1 MTRIFVVLILCLA
14 FSVSADGDSP
24 GQALWTTLAVDSDS
38 HESDKGVA
46 LASFSKVIERA
57 RPAVVAIHTTGSS
70 VDQAIDTFGFNPW
83 RLFPEVPRKERDQGI
98 GSGFIIRADGYLIT
112 NHHVVAKADSLK
124 VRVSG
129 MATALKARIVGTDPR
144 SDLALLKVDP
154 QRKLPVLPLGNSDEL
169 AVGAWVLA
177 IGNPYG
183 LTAVATKG
191 IVSGKGRTLGDLPAF
206 KTGYY
211 DFIQTD
217 AAIDLGNSGGPLLN
231 LRGEVVGINTA
242 INSRARGIGFA
253 VPVNLAKAVL
263 PRLLS
268 DGRVVR
274 SYLGISVDRVSWE
287 LAESFGLDKPRG
299 VLVTK
304 VLKDRPASKAGLRPG
319 DIMIEFNGLPIRGTQ
334 DIGWRVATSVADKT
348 ITVKV
353 FRAGQAVNLKLTPI
367 ARPSDK
373 PAEKKTEETAES
385 EEPHRLGL
393 LVVALDDQTA
403 GSAGLEKTAK
413 GVVVVG
419 VEADAALHG
428 IRVGDV
434 ISSIND
440 KEITTL
446 QEFKKAIK
454 EIKQNQMI
462 RFYILRQRSALYVAF
477 PKRWE

>member
-1 MTRIFVVLILCLA
+1 MTRICIVLILCLA
-14 FSVSADGDSP
+14 LTVSAEGESP
-24 GQALWTTLAVDSDS
+24 GQSLWTTLDVDSVS
-38 HESDKGVA
+38 HESDEGVA
-46 LASFSKVIERA
+46 LASFSKVVERA

-70 VDQAIDTFGFNPW
+70 VDQGIDTFGFNPW
-83 RLFPEVPRKERDQGI
+83 RLFPEVPRKQRDQGI
-98 GSGFIIRADGYLIT
+98 GSGFLIRADGYLVT
-112 NHHVVAKADSLK
+112 NYHVVAQADSLN
-124 VRVSG
+124 VRVTG
-129 MATALKARIVGTDPR
+129 LAVALKARVVGADPR
-144 SDLALLKVDP
+144 SDLALLKIDP
-154 QRKLPVLPLGNSDEL
+154 PRKLPVLPLGNSDEL
-169 AVGAWVLA
+169 PVGAWVLA

-191 IVSGKGRTLGDLPAF
+191 IVSGKGRRLGDLPAF

-231 LRGEVVGINTA
+231 LRGEVIGINTA

-253 VPVNLAKAVL
+253 VPINLAKAVL

-268 DGRVVR
+268 DGRVDR
-274 SYLGISVDRVSWE
+274 SYLGISVDQVTWE

-299 VLVTK
+299 VLITK

-319 DIMIEFNGLPIRGTQ
+319 DVMLEFNGMPIRGTQ
-334 DIGWRVATSVADKT
+334 DIGWRVATSVANKT
-348 ITVKV
+348 IPLKV
-353 FRAGQAVNLKLTPI
+353 FRAGQTVDLQVTPI
-367 ARPSDK
+367 ARRSGK
-373 PAEKKTEETAES
+373 PAEKKTEETAEA

-393 LVVALDDQTA
+393 LVVALDDKTA
-403 GSAGLEKTAK
+403 GAAGLAQATR

-434 ISSIND
+434 ITSIND
-440 KEITTL
+440 KEIKTL
-446 QEFKKAIK
+446 QGFEKATK